1 MTDLQ
6 KQIIKK
12 SIEIRLKRKED
23 VAEIFKNYKNLTDD
37 EKSELLGEFNLTPYQ
52 KSLEEIKIE
61 KIEKSRNDLATYLE
75 NNPLVTDCH
84 SNKTGIYTITEA
96 KQNMFTS
103 KYTAHMTLVASGIED
118 IMTWNEQGKPCEP
131 WTDEECVA
139 FIGQWSTI
147 TTALV
152 KHQQDMEVNINAC
165 IDADEVDK
173 IIIDYSSA
181 DPRNK

>member
-23 VAEIFKNYKNLTDD
+23 VAEIFKNYKNLTDY
-37 EKSELLGEFNLTPYQ
+37 EKLELLGEFNLTPYQ
-52 KSLEEIKIE
+52 KSLDEIKAE
-61 KIEKSRNDLATYLE
+61 KIEKTRTSLATYLE
-75 NNPLVTDCH
+75 NNPLMTDCH

-103 KYTAHMTLVASGIED
+103 KYTAHMALVASGIED
-118 IMTWNEQGKPCEP
+118 TMTWNEQGKPCEP
-131 WTDEECVA
+131 WTDEECVV

-152 KHQQDMEVNINAC
+152 KHQQDMEVAINEC
-165 IDADEVDK
+165 KSTDEVNE